1 MEQPNTYT
9 NNTIYFEVLK
19 GKGVLHYD
27 GRKANVVPPSVHM
40 VLLGID
46 KLVHPALDRHSE
58 FYVLP
63 KKDEETDRV
72 PIISPEEIQHTTL
85 EGKTMR
91 FANGKVTLDR

>member
-1 MEQPNTYT
+1 MEAPYT
-9 NNTIYFEVLK
+9 HKDNVIYFNVAN
-19 GKGVLHYD
+19 GKGMLHYS
-27 GRKANVVPPSVHM
+27 GRKTCVVPPSIDM

-46 KLVHPALDRHSE
+46 KLVHPVLDMHSE
-58 FYVLP
+58 FYVIP

-72 PIISPEEIQHTTL
+72 PILSAEEIRHTTL